1 MARATAYVAILVA
14 VVGVSFA
21 SLFFR
26 LAESPP
32 LVKAFY
38 RLAIAALI
46 LLPIVLLR
54 SGRSLRAIPLRDWG
68 LMALTGAILGLHF
81 GTWVTSLGLTSVAA
95 STLLVSCHPVV
106 VGLVSHR
113 YLGDRVRRWVALGI
127 ALALGGLVIIA
138 LGDYG
143 GGGDS
148 LEGDLL
154 AFAGGVAAGFY
165 LLLGRRLRQRL
176 DLLPYVF
183 TVYSTAA
190 LTLLGAILLFGE
202 SPVPAAPDHG
212 LVTELL
218 LFLAL
223 AVVSSIGGH
232 TLYNWVLRRI
242 PATVISISLV
252 GEPLGASVLAAA
264 FLGEIPK
271 VYVLAA
277 APVILF
283 GIYLTSR
290 PQAPAI
296 PAPIGQPS

>member
-14 VVGVSFA
+14 VVAVSFA

-38 RLAIAALI
+38 RLAFAALI
-46 LLPIVLLR
+46 LLPIILLR
-54 SGRSLRAIPLRDWG
+54 SALRAIALRDWG

-95 STLLVSCHPVV
+95 STLLVSSHPVV
-106 VGLVSHR
+106 VGFVSHR
-113 YLGDRVRRWVALGI
+113 YLGDRVRRWSAFGI

-138 LGDYG
+138 VGDYG
-143 GGGDS
+143 GGGNS

-183 TVYSTAA
+183 TVYSIAA
-190 LTLLGAILLFGE
+190 LTLLGALLLFGE

-212 LVTELL
+212 LAIELL

-232 TLYNWVLRRI
+232 TLYNWALRRI

-252 GEPLGASVLAAA
+252 GEPLGASLLAAA

-271 VYVLAA
+271 VYIIAAAPAILLGIYLASRPPAPSAA
-277 APVILF
+277 APV
-283 GIYLTSR
+283 
-290 PQAPAI
+290 
-296 PAPIGQPS
+296 GQPS

>member
-1 MARATAYVAILVA
+1 MARIAYAAIGVA

-46 LLPIVLLR
+46 LLPFVLLR
-54 SGRSLRAIPLRDWG
+54 GGTGLRGIPPRDWG
-68 LMALTGAILGLHF
+68 LVALTGAILGLHF

-106 VGLVSHR
+106 VGFLSHR

-127 ALALGGLVIIA
+127 ALALGGLAIIA

-143 GGGDS
+143 RGGDS
-148 LEGDLL
+148 LLGDLL
-154 AFAGGVAAGFY
+154 AFAGGLAAGLY
-165 LLLGRRLRQRL
+165 LILGRRLRQRME
-176 DLLPYVF
+176 LLPYVF
-183 TVYSTAA
+183 TVYSIAA
-190 LTLLGAILLFGE
+190 LTLLGALLLLGE
-202 SPVPAAPDHG
+202 EPLPAAPDHG
-212 LVTELL
+212 LAVELL

-232 TLYNWVLRRI
+232 TLYNWVLRMV
-242 PATVISISLV
+242 PATVVSISLV
-252 GEPLGASVLAAA
+252 GEPLGASLLAAA
-264 FLGEIPK
+264 FLGELPTLH
-271 VYVLAA
+271 VVVA
-277 APVILF
+277 
-283 GIYLTSR
+283 
-290 PQAPAI
+290 APAI
-296 PAPIGQPS
+296 LLGICLASRPPAAASTPMGQPS